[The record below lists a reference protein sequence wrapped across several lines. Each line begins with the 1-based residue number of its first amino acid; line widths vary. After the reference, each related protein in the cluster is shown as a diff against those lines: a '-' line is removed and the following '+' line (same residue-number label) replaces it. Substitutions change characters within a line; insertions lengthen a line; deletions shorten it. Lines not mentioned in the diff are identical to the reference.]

1 LPKKT
6 LTRQNHKG
14 ILKSLERIVGKNF
27 VSDRSEERY
36 YYSGDPSTEESRSPG
51 FVVLPGN
58 VEEIREILLLAN
70 REGVPITPRVGGM
83 TLSGLAIPCEGG
95 IVLDLKRMDK
105 IVELNKSSMY
115 VVVECG
121 VTVGQLKTYL
131 EENCSNLWFSMPHA
145 PPSVGVIP
153 NALIHGLGQLSLSY
167 GANSD
172 FVNGLEVVLPTGE
185 ILRTG
190 SCALG
195 KSWLTKYCLPDFTG
209 LFLGWFGA
217 TGIITKA
224 SVQLWPKPN
233 FRDALFYKI
242 YNVNDIPEIFL
253 KMTRSEVCEDICMFS
268 WTGTS
273 GRERFPLP
281 EKPSDV
287 SEITMDIVL
296 NGKSLEEIEYKK
308 RTVKSIAENLLNNG
322 IQIEEYARS
331 PQAKKEVLMVPRT
344 FPFMDLL
351 QGGGAEYLGCYIPSP
366 LIDTAYKRGV
376 EIAKRHGFQYLHFLR
391 PMRSGHAICIL
402 FIFPFDKRDPNQVKK
417 LVNVLKELS
426 QDCINLGGVLW
437 KPSPTLQNI
446 VLKNA
451 DSEYLKLMKK
461 IKKLLD
467 PRGIM
472 APGQWMLY

>member
-1 LPKKT
+1 MPRKT
-6 LTRQNHKG
+6 LKKPNPQG
-14 ILKSLERIVGKNF
+14 ILESLERIVGKNF
-27 VSDRSEERY
+27 VSNRLEERY
-36 YYSGDPSTEESRSPG
+36 YYSGDPSTEEPHNPG
-51 FVVLPGN
+51 FVVLPGS
-58 VEEIREILLLAN
+58 VREVQEILLLAN
-70 REGVPITPRVGGM
+70 RERVPITPRVGGM

-105 IVELNKSSMY
+105 ILELNESSMY

-131 EENCSNLWFSMPHA
+131 EENCPDLWFNMPHA

-172 FVNGLEVVLPTGE
+172 MINGLEVVLPTGE

-195 KSWLTKYCLPDFTG
+195 KSWLTRYCLPDFSG

-224 SVQLWPKPN
+224 SIQLWPKPN

-242 YNVNDIPEIFL
+242 RNIEVIPQVFL
-253 KMTRSEVCEDICMFS
+253 KITRSEVCEDICMFS

-273 GRERFPLP
+273 GRERFPLH
-281 EKPSDV
+281 EKPLDV
-287 SEITMDIVL
+287 PEITMDIVL
-296 NGKSLEEIEYKK
+296 NGKSTEEIECKK
-308 RTVKSIAENLLNNG
+308 RTVRSIAENLLREG
-322 IQIEEYARS
+322 IPIEEYARP

-351 QGGGAEYLGCYIPSP
+351 QGGGAEYLGCYIPPP
-366 LIDTAYKRGV
+366 LVATAYKRGI
-376 EIAKRHGFQYLHFLR
+376 EIAKKHGFQYLHFLR
-391 PMRSGHAICIL
+391 PMRTGHTICIL
-402 FIFPFDKRDPNQVKK
+402 YIFPFDKGNPDQVKK
-417 LVNVLKELS
+417 LVNVLKQLS
-426 QDCINLGGVLW
+426 EECISLGGVLW

-446 VLKNA
+446 ILRNA
-451 DSEYLKLMKK
+451 DSEYLKLMEK

>member
-1 LPKKT
+1 
-6 LTRQNHKG
+6 
-14 ILKSLERIVGKNF
+14 
-27 VSDRSEERY
+27 
-36 YYSGDPSTEESRSPG
+36 
-51 FVVLPGN
+51 
-58 VEEIREILLLAN
+58 EIQEILLLAN
-70 REGVPITPRVGGM
+70 REGVPVTPRVGGM

-105 IVELNKSSMY
+105 IVELNKNSMY

-131 EENCSNLWFSMPHA
+131 EENCPELWFSMPHA

-153 NALIHGLGQLSLSY
+153 NVLINGLGQLSLSY

-172 FVNGLEVVLPTGE
+172 MINGLEVVLPTGG

-242 YNVNDIPEIFL
+242 YSIEALPEVFL
-253 KMTRSEVCEDICMFS
+253 KMSRSEVCEDICMFS

-273 GRERFPLP
+273 GRERFPLA
-281 EKPSDV
+281 EKPVDV
-287 SEITMDIVL
+287 PEITMDIVL
-296 NGKSLEEIEYKK
+296 NGKSLEEVKHKK
-308 RTVKSIAENLLNNG
+308 GVVRSIAEKLLRKG
-322 IQIEEYARS
+322 IQIEEYLRS
-331 PQAKKEVLMVPRT
+331 PQAKKEVLMVPRI

-351 QGGGAEYLGCYIPSP
+351 QGGGAEYLGCYISPS
-366 LIDTAYKRGV
+366 LVAAAYRRGV
-376 EIAKRHGFQYLHFLR
+376 EIARRHGFQYLHFLR
-391 PMRSGHAICIL
+391 SMRTGHAICIL
-402 FIFPFDKRDPNQVKK
+402 YVFPFDKRDHDQVRK

-426 QDCINLGGVLW
+426 EECINLGGVLW
-437 KPSPTLQNI
+437 KPSPTLQKF

-467 PRGIM
+467 PQGIM
-472 APGQWMLY
+472 APGEWALY

>member
-1 LPKKT
+1 MPRET
-6 LTRQNHKG
+6 LKRPSRQG
-14 ILKSLERIVGKNF
+14 ILESLERIVGKNF
-27 VSDRSEERY
+27 VSHRLEERY
-36 YYSGDPSTEESRSPG
+36 YYSCDPSTEEPHSPG
-51 FVVLPGN
+51 FVVLPGS
-58 VEEIREILLLAN
+58 VREIQEILLLAN
-70 REGVPITPRVGGM
+70 REGIPVTPRVGGM

-105 IVELNKSSMY
+105 IVELNRSSMY
-115 VVVECG
+115 AVVECG

-131 EENCSNLWFSMPHA
+131 EENCPDLWFSMPHA

-172 FVNGLEVVLPTGE
+172 MINGLEVVLPTGE

-224 SVQLWPKPN
+224 SIQLWPKPN

-242 YNVNDIPEIFL
+242 YDIEAIPQVFL
-253 KMTRSEVCEDICMFS
+253 MITRSEVCEDIYMFS

-281 EKPSDV
+281 EKPVDV
-287 SEITMDIVL
+287 PEITMDIVL
-296 NGKSLEEIEYKK
+296 NGKSLEEIECKK
-308 RTVKSIAENLLNNG
+308 RAVRSIAENLLRKG
-322 IQIEEYARS
+322 VPIEEYARP
-331 PQAKKEVLMVPRT
+331 PQAKKDVLMVPRT

-351 QGGGAEYLGCYIPSP
+351 QGGGAEYLGCYIPPP
-366 LIDTAYKRGV
+366 LIAAAYKRGV
-376 EIAKRHGFQYLHFLR
+376 EVAKGHGFQYLHFLR
-391 PMRSGHAICIL
+391 PMRTGHIVCIL
-402 FIFPFDKRDPNQVKK
+402 YIFPFDKRDPNQVKK

-426 QDCINLGGVLW
+426 EECINLGGVLW
-437 KPSPTLQNI
+437 KPSSILQNI
-446 VLKNA
+446 VMRNA
-451 DSEYLKLMKK
+451 DSEYLKLMEK
-461 IKKLLD
+461 IKKSLD